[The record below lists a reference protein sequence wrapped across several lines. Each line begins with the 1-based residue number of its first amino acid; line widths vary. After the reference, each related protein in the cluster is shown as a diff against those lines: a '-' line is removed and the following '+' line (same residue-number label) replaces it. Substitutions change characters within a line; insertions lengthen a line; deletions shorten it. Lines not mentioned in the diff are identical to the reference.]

1 VTPCFVAKA
10 PDRPLK
16 PESLIYLLLRES
28 FPTPTLA
35 ARDVS
40 STMPSSTIY
49 SYREVDAAHQG
60 FRIAILEP
68 AVDFQAPI
76 CCSLIE
82 VTVAAHPKY
91 EAISYVWGDP
101 NNQASISVE
110 NSSLNVTI
118 NLELALR
125 YIRLKDEKRLIWAD
139 AICID
144 QSNIEER
151 GQQVQLMKDI
161 YTLCTRDLIWLGDPG
176 DQSDVEQGIGAL
188 TRMQSLDYR
197 RRGDK
202 VAFNKKISDEEL
214 GTDVDSS
221 IWLSIYEILDE
232 PKLWERVWVMQEIAC
247 SPDALILIGAHSM
260 PWSVLSGILDHS
272 GIPDRFHGPFSHATD
287 RQSLWNSFARA
298 QVIEHQRDSISK
310 VQPINSTLMDV
321 LSRFRN
327 TYSTDPRD
335 KIYGL
340 LGLATDGQEII
351 PDYNKSVQDVY
362 LEVVQKQ
369 IEKEQNLDMITQS
382 LWPLGPEPTD
392 DSPSSN
398 RTEIPSWLPN
408 FSSTQTQT
416 LLFAQRSIF
425 AAGPPTFKHPIDI
438 TPAGKLRLHGAFLGT
453 IKSPDK
459 DKNGTRSVP
468 TYVPYELR
476 ASEWTWSNIPYS
488 LLDSN
493 FKPEPYPTG
502 GDTFEAYWRTLM
514 ADCTMYPAR
523 RLSQDDIESYS
534 KIFKAWSLNINVA
547 LPDQHWSSS
556 NGSLLNEKQKAAY
569 DACSA
574 LSQIR
579 SLEDKMR
586 KWKFAELSGGLYAL
600 VPGDRYS
607 SAEGREAREED
618 GFVVLDGGKVPL
630 AVRRVGEGRDEW
642 EVLGTAYV
650 HGFMDGRAMEW
661 VEEGKLEW
669 RSITLV

>member
-1 VTPCFVAKA
+1 
-10 PDRPLK
+10 
-16 PESLIYLLLRES
+16 
-28 FPTPTLA
+28 
-35 ARDVS
+35 
-40 STMPSSTIY
+40 
-49 SYREVDAAHQG
+49 VDAAHQG
-60 FRIAILEP
+60 FRIAIVEP
-68 AVDFQAPI
+68 AVDFEAPI

-91 EAISYVWGDP
+91 DAISYVWGDP
-101 NNQASISVE
+101 GSQASISVE
-110 NSSLNVTI
+110 NSSLNVTL

-176 DQSDVEQGIGAL
+176 EQNDVEQGIEAL

-197 RRGDK
+197 RRGDQ

-247 SPDALILIGAHSM
+247 CPDAVILIGAHSM

-287 RQSLWNSFARA
+287 RESLWNSFARV

-362 LEVVQKQ
+362 VEVVQKQ

-392 DSPSSN
+392 DSPSSY
-398 RTEIPSWLPN
+398 RAEIPSWLPN

-468 TYVPYELR
+468 TYVPYEFR
-476 ASEWTWSNIPYS
+476 ASEWTWSNIPYP
-488 LLDSN
+488 LLNSN
-493 FKPEPYPTG
+493 FKAETYPTG

-523 RLSQDDIESYS
+523 RLAQEDIESYS
-534 KIFKAWSLNINVA
+534 KIFKAWSLNIHVA
-547 LPDQHWSSS
+547 LPDQYWNSSRDNS
-556 NGSLLNEKQKAAY
+556 LNEKQKAAY

-574 LSQIR
+574 LSKIR
-579 SLEDKMR
+579 SLGDKMR
-586 KWKFAELSGGLYAL
+586 EWKFAELSGGLYAM

-607 SAEGREAREED
+607 SAEG
-618 GFVVLDGGKVPL
+618 
-630 AVRRVGEGRDEW
+630 
-642 EVLGTAYV
+642 
-650 HGFMDGRAMEW
+650 
-661 VEEGKLEW
+661 
-669 RSITLV
+669 

>member
-60 FRIAILEP
+60 FRIAILGP
-68 AVDFQAPI
+68 AVDFEAPI

-101 NNQASISVE
+101 NNQASILVE

-125 YIRLKDEKRLIWAD
+125 YIRLKNEKRLIWAD

-176 DQSDVEQGIGAL
+176 NQSDVEQGIEAL

-197 RRGDK
+197 RRGDQ
-202 VAFNKKISDEEL
+202 VAFNKKISDKEL

-247 SPDALILIGAHSM
+247 CPDALILIGAHSM

-287 RQSLWNSFARA
+287 RVSLWNSFARV

-327 TYSTDPRD
+327 TYSTDLRD

-369 IEKEQNLDMITQS
+369 IKKEQNLDMITQS
-382 LWPLGPEPTD
+382 LWPLGPEPND
-392 DSPSSN
+392 ESPSSN
-398 RTEIPSWLPN
+398 RAEIPSWLPN

-425 AAGPPTFKHPIDI
+425 AAGPPTFKYPMDI

-453 IKSPDK
+453 VQSPNR
-459 DKNGTRSVP
+459 DKNGMRSVP
-468 TYVPYELR
+468 TYIPYELR

-534 KIFKAWSLNINVA
+534 KIFEAWSLNINVA

-579 SLEDKMR
+579 SLKDKMR